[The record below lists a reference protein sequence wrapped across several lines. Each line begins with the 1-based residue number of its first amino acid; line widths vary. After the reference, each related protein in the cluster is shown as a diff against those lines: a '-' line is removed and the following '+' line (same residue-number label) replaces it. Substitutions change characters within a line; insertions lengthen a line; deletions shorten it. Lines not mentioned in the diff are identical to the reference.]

1 MTFMSRRISSSST
14 WWYKR
19 ALPFVWFS
27 IWALMFASVL
37 LAAMR
42 GRAPAPVLLIPVG
55 AMAFGYFLSRALLWL
70 LADEVWWDGDELVVR
85 NGGDEEWIAIDDVVN
100 VEGTPFVNPE
110 QIRLTLREPSRFGR
124 EIVFMPPVRFL
135 AFGRHPLVRELMQRV
150 HRLDAEEA

>member
-1 MTFMSRRISSSST
+1 MSRRISSSST

-19 ALPFVWFS
+19 AFPFFWFAFLGLFVVGTSLGAVKGQIPALASLPPV
-27 IWALMFASVL
+27 
-37 LAAMR
+37 AM
-42 GRAPAPVLLIPVG
+42 
-55 AMAFGYFLSRALLWL
+55 MAIGYFVFRILLCP

-85 NGGDEEWIAIDDVVN
+85 KGGEEEWIAIDNVVN

-124 EIVFMPPVRFL
+124 EIVFMPPIRFWPV
-135 AFGRHPLVRELMQRV
+135 GRHALVRELMQRV